1 LPSGIAPPTI
11 AAGPAI
17 AAKRWSMTRSVA
29 LNCGLPA
36 RHPGVLACAVTRL
49 IDTIIMIIMVMAR
62 LARDTFK
69 SIVIIITRRR
79 VVSVK
84 FATSVRIET
93 DDCHDEVAEE
103 RRFQGFSP

>member
-1 LPSGIAPPTI
+1 
-11 AAGPAI
+11 
-17 AAKRWSMTRSVA
+17 MTRSVA

-49 IDTIIMIIMVMAR
+49 IDTIIMMMAR